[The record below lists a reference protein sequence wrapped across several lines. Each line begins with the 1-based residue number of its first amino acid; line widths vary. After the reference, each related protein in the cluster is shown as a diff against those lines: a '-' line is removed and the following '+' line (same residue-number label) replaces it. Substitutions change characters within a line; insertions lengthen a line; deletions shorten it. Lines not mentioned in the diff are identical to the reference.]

1 MGGILNTGNIITST
15 DTGLSTAKIWVR
27 SEIHSIALLGLPT
40 GLYWCQFCG
49 KNSFLPAKP
58 QIVLILER
66 ETLVLSS
73 IWYIKIA
80 NLIIF
85 EFGNFIDHLYTIYYI
100 CV

>member
-49 KNSFLPAKP
+49 KKILLPAKP
-58 QIVLILER
+58 
-66 ETLVLSS
+66 
-73 IWYIKIA
+73 
-80 NLIIF
+80 
-85 EFGNFIDHLYTIYYI
+85 D
-100 CV
+100 CVDFRKGDART